1 MHAFQTLTVFLFLAF
16 LTLTACPEAG
26 EEGGFT
32 SQVRVAVFGYGKGDA
47 VRSASAIIYDTAST
61 QICRPYPVD
70 LEKIEA
76 ILESQKKKKL
86 NRSSRSSD
94 EDSDALDL
102 LNINPTETGGTD
114 TEGGGVT
121 LNPQRKEAIKT
132 EVGKYWTK
140 LGLRIVNG
148 NTKHN
153 LIITDITFTGIAR
166 YRNQNLPFSDSITA
180 GNYCETPGFLYFVPP
195 HEQIEYTPYS
205 TNSLANLT
213 LYISGF
219 PIIDATTQ
227 QTTTS
232 PSAGEIAGVS
242 NSNAPPP
249 LIFSRCPIIVPR
261 YSVRM
266 RLRGY
271 FITANGSKDGI
282 WPFHTDIQFD
292 TIYSRP
298 ECS

>member
-1 MHAFQTLTVFLFLAF
+1 MHAFQTLTVFLAF
-16 LTLTACPEAG
+16 LTLTACPQAS
-26 EEGGFT
+26 EEGGF
-32 SQVRVAVFGYGKGDA
+32 SSKVRVAVFGYGKGDA
-47 VRSASAIIYDTAST
+47 VTSASAIIYDTEST

-76 ILESQKKKKL
+76 ILEGQKKKNL

-102 LNINPTETGGTD
+102 LNINPTETGGT
-114 TEGGGVT
+114 EAGSVT
-121 LNPQRKEAIKT
+121 ANPERKKAIKT

-140 LGLRIVNG
+140 LGLRIANG
-148 NTKHN
+148 NTKYN
-153 LIITDITFTGIAR
+153 LIITDITFTGVAR
-166 YRNQNLPFSDSITA
+166 YGRQGLDFSASITA

-195 HEQIEYTPYS
+195 DHQIEYAPYS

-219 PIIDATTQ
+219 QVVDATAQ

-249 LIFSRCPIIVPR
+249 LVSFRCPIIVPR
-261 YSVRM
+261 YNVRM
-266 RLRGY
+266 SLKGY

-282 WPFHTDIQFD
+282 WPFHKDIQFH
-292 TIYSRP
+292 TVYSRP